1 MVVFWISA
9 SVMIAVAL
17 AFLLPPLIGRVK
29 ASDASRDELN
39 LAIYRE
45 RRQELESQRRAGGL
59 DDAALAA
66 ALAELDRDLL
76 RDVEPSADGDADA
89 ARTSPVPA
97 IVVAVAL
104 PMVAL
109 GLYLQMGT
117 PEALMGVARPDVAS
131 RAAAGGT
138 PGTGNAELPHSV
150 QEMVEGLARR
160 LEQQPDDPEG
170 WLMLGRSYAAMNR
183 LQDARDALAQSDR
196 LRPDQPM
203 TLVALAEVMA
213 GMQGNRLDGEPARL
227 VERALELDPEFA
239 RALWLA
245 GVHAFNVGDAERA
258 GALWQ
263 RILAL
268 PGLSPQAA
276 AQVREALAQAGTPPA
291 AASATAA
298 PARAQADAGGASV
311 TVNVALDP
319 ALAARVS
326 GDETL
331 FVFARAAS
339 GPRMP
344 LAIAR
349 LTAADLPARVT
360 LDESMAMTPQMTL
373 GTFPQVVVGA
383 RVSRSGNATPTAGDL
398 EGSSAPLAPA
408 GGPEVNVT
416 IDRVVP

>member
-131 RAAAGGT
+131 RAAAGGA

>member
-1 MVVFWISA
+1 
-9 SVMIAVAL
+9 
-17 AFLLPPLIGRVK
+17 
-29 ASDASRDELN
+29 
-39 LAIYRE
+39 
-45 RRQELESQRRAGGL
+45 
-59 DDAALAA
+59 
-66 ALAELDRDLL
+66 
-76 RDVEPSADGDADA
+76 
-89 ARTSPVPA
+89 
-97 IVVAVAL
+97 
-104 PMVAL
+104 
-109 GLYLQMGT
+109 
-117 PEALMGVARPDVAS
+117 
-131 RAAAGGT
+131 
-138 PGTGNAELPHSV
+138 
-150 QEMVEGLARR
+150 
-160 LEQQPDDPEG
+160 
-170 WLMLGRSYAAMNR
+170 
-183 LQDARDALAQSDR
+183 
-196 LRPDQPM
+196 
-203 TLVALAEVMA
+203 
-213 GMQGNRLDGEPARL
+213 MQGNRLDGEPARL

-408 GGPEVNVT
+408 GGPEVTVT

>member
-45 RRQELESQRRAGGL
+45 RRQELESQHRAGGL

-66 ALAELDRDLL
+66 AMAELDRDLL
-76 RDVEPSADGDADA
+76 RDVEPSAEGDAA
-89 ARTSPVPA
+89 TARTSPVPA

-117 PEALMGVARPDVAS
+117 PEALMGVARPDAAS
-131 RAAAGGT
+131 RGAAGGA
-138 PGTGNAELPHSV
+138 PGAGNAELPHSV

-183 LQDARDALAQSDR
+183 LQEARDALAQSDR

-408 GGPEVNVT
+408 GGPEVTVT